1 MEVPRREIVLPRV
14 VYIAGA
20 ILLGGYVVYWLRGVL
35 TPLFLAFLIAYL
47 CDPVVDRLEAW
58 HVPRP
63 AAIALVLGGALSL
76 VGLFLVLVL
85 PGIATEV
92 AGVIRELP
100 TQLAALWATTVPW
113 LEQRGLAVPHTT
125 TEWVARLNAL
135 ASEAASAMLAP
146 AGSLVS
152 TLIGGTFSVLGSVA
166 AALVVVVLAIYL
178 LNDFDRMTAGS
189 RDLLPGRWR
198 AQVTS
203 YAEDIDAILSQFI
216 RGQLMVMGILAVL
229 YSSAYALL
237 GVQLAV
243 PIGLAAGLLSFIP
256 YLGSACALV
265 AGVLMSLLGGWH
277 GWQLLGVVLAYTAI
291 QLLEGFVITPRI
303 VGETV
308 GLSAI
313 WVLVALFV
321 GGELFG
327 FLGVLLAVP
336 AAAVAKIF
344 VARAVQY
351 YRTTALFLQASPDAV
366 ATQHLARHPRI
377 LDGRPAEQAH
387 DGSPAPQGR
396 ERESLGDFQP

>member
-1 MEVPRREIVLPRV
+1 MEAPRREIVLPRA
-14 VYIAGA
+14 VYLAGA
-20 ILLGGYVVYWLRGVL
+20 LLLGGYVVYWLRGVL
-35 TPLFLAFLIAYL
+35 PPIFLAFLIAYL

-58 HVPRP
+58 QVPRP
-63 AAIALVLGGALSL
+63 AGIALVLGGAFSL
-76 VGLFLVLVL
+76 VGLVLVLVL
-85 PGIATEV
+85 PGIATDV

-100 TQLAALWATTVPW
+100 TQLAALWTTTALW
-113 LEQRGLAVPHTT
+113 LEQRGIAVPHTT
-125 TEWVARLNAL
+125 TEWLARLNTL
-135 ASEAASAMLAP
+135 ASQGASAVLAP

-152 TLIGGTFSVLGSVA
+152 TVLGGTLSLLGSAA

-178 LNDFDRMTAGS
+178 LNDFDRLTAGV

-198 AQVTS
+198 APVTS
-203 YAEDIDAILSQFI
+203 YAEDIHAIVSQVI
-216 RGQLMVMGILAVL
+216 RGQFIVMGILAVL
-229 YSSAYALL
+229 YSSAYGLL
-237 GVQLAV
+237 GVRLAV

-256 YLGSACALV
+256 YLGSACALA

-308 GLSAI
+308 GLSAV

-351 YRTTALFLQASPDAV
+351 YRTTALFLQEPPDAG
-366 ATQHLARHPRI
+366 AARPLARPPGRP
-377 LDGRPAEQAH
+377 DGRPAEQEHA
-387 DGSPAPQGR
+387 GLPAPKGR
-396 ERESLGDFQP
+396 ERGS

>member
-1 MEVPRREIVLPRV
+1 
-14 VYIAGA
+14 
-20 ILLGGYVVYWLRGVL
+20 
-35 TPLFLAFLIAYL
+35 
-47 CDPVVDRLEAW
+47 
-58 HVPRP
+58 
-63 AAIALVLGGALSL
+63 
-76 VGLFLVLVL
+76 
-85 PGIATEV
+85 
-92 AGVIRELP
+92 
-100 TQLAALWATTVPW
+100 
-113 LEQRGLAVPHTT
+113 
-125 TEWVARLNAL
+125 
-135 ASEAASAMLAP
+135 MLAP

-166 AALVVVVLAIYL
+166 AALVVVLAIYL
-178 LNDFDRMTAGS
+178 LNDFDRITAGS

-198 AQVTS
+198 AQATS
-203 YAEDIDAILSQFI
+203 HVEDIDAILSQFI

-256 YLGSACALV
+256 YLGSACALA

-277 GWQLLGVVLAYTAI
+277 GWQLMGVVLAYTAI

-344 VARAVQY
+344 VARVVQY

-366 ATQHLARHPRI
+366 AAQHLARHPR
-377 LDGRPAEQAH
+377 LPDGRPAEQAH
-387 DGSPAPQGR
+387 DGSPAPKGR
-396 ERESLGDFQP
+396 ERES